1 MISENLSQ
9 IIPSKKIFYF
19 SRIYE
24 DHFKTVF
31 ILTLL
36 LILIL
41 AWNHRWMADDAFI
54 SFRYAENFVHGNGL
68 VWNNGEFVEGYTNF
82 LWTILI
88 SGFIALGGN
97 PAIWSQVFGILFFA
111 ASLLYMYKLSKLIF
125 QSKNIGFL
133 LMILLGLNHTFNS
146 FATGGL
152 ETQMQ
157 VTLLLSCTH
166 YCTLNILSTIWTIK
180 RMITIS
186 LLITAAILTR
196 LDSAAICIIILA
208 ITFVS
213 FIYNGLTR
221 KNIWKHTLTLTA
233 LTIIIVGL
241 WFLWKLFYYGTIL
254 PNTYY
259 AKVASPTSM
268 QHGMYYIYAFH
279 LAYFLIPFPLIL
291 LFKLKVLLSKV
302 NLHLMM
308 LCLCI
313 TLWFAYLIYIGGDH
327 IEFRFI
333 VPVMPFIFILIGWVI
348 FIPIHHWSIRVIL
361 IALILAGSI
370 YHAATYVQSA
380 DPSMGIA
387 PLRHF
392 DEEFTKEYPQWSKA
406 GRALWEAFKGNKD
419 ILIATSGAGAI
430 PYYSQLPTIDMLGIN
445 DPWIARHGEILG
457 TTPGHQRISPMSYL
471 VKRKVNLLLGH
482 PTIVRNFSELKQIPL
497 APMDSSCQFSEAALI
512 IIPISSEEN
521 LIALYLTESHV
532 VDEAIKKYGWSVLW
546 VRIKQNPLNEF

>member
-1 MISENLSQ
+1 MINENPPLQIPHNGILYLSK
-9 IIPSKKIFYF
+9 IYTHHFKKIFTL
-19 SRIYE
+19 I
-24 DHFKTVF
+24 
-31 ILTLL
+31 LL
-36 LILIL
+36 LILML

-157 VTLLLSCTH
+157 VTLLLSCTY
-166 YCTLNILSTIWTIK
+166 YCTLSILSTIWTIK

-268 QHGMYYIYAFH
+268 QRGMYYIYAFH

-291 LFKLKVLLSKV
+291 FFKLKVLLSKV

-333 VPVMPFIFILIGWVI
+333 VPVMPFIFILIGWAI
-348 FIPIHHWSIRVIL
+348 FVSIHHWIIRVIL
-361 IALILAGSI
+361 VFLILAGSFH
-370 YHAATYVQSA
+370 HALTYIQSA
-380 DPSMGIA
+380 DPSLGIA

-406 GRALWEAFKGNKD
+406 GRVLWETFKGNKD
-419 ILIATSGAGAI
+419 VLIATSGAGAI

-546 VRIKQNPLNEF
+546 VRIKQNSLNTF